1 MTTAT
6 IYFYSETE
14 PTEDG
19 NFWRYDADG
28 NVAVW

>member
-6 IYFYSETE
+6 QYFYSESE

-19 NFWRYDADG
+19 NFWHYDADG